1 MTNIY
6 VPFWLFLAD
15 LCGTTSV
22 LHVMII
28 IIIIIINSCSVMGD
42 GSS

>member
-6 VPFWLFLAD
+6 VPFWLILAD

-22 LHVMII
+22 FHVMII
-28 IIIIIINSCSVMGD
+28 IIIIINSRSVTGD

>member
-1 MTNIY
+1 MTN
-6 VPFWLFLAD
+6 LD

-28 IIIIIINSCSVMGD
+28 IIIIIIINSCSVMGD